1 MTTVK
6 SQYAGTTMLRCDQIE
21 ATAATQ
27 IRKKLHTDVI
37 DAYRED
43 LENGAIFPAIIVF
56 REKGSSRNILAD
68 GFHRLFAH
76 IHAEREEIDCDIRE
90 GGMKDALIE
99 AAGSNF
105 DHGIRRSRA
114 DCRHAV
120 EMCLKDP
127 EISQLSRQ
135 EIADICHVHKRTVQ
149 KIANQEAIGGEDG
162 DGNGTPGEP
171 QEPTDDDKRPTM
183 PEPTQEEVERD
194 ELRAALSGIKSF
206 PYDGPDAT
214 KLELTKDDIADL
226 EYVSSWCAGAV
237 LALRK

>member
-1 MTTVK
+1 MTSLLK
-6 SQYAGTTMLRCDQIE
+6 CDQIE

-27 IRKKLHTDVI
+27 MRKKLHPEVI
-37 DAYRED
+37 DAYCED
-43 LENGAIFPAIIVF
+43 IQNGAPMPAVDVF

-68 GFHRLFAH
+68 GFHRHRAH
-76 IHAEREEIDCDIRE
+76 INADKEEIEVNIHE
-90 GGMKDALIE
+90 GGMTDALMF

-105 DHGIRRSRA
+105 AHGLRRSRA
-114 DCRHAV
+114 DTRHAV

-135 EIADICHVHKRTVQ
+135 EIADICRVHKRTVMR
-149 KIANQEAIGGEDG
+149 IANQEAMGDDDEGE
-162 DGNGTPGEP
+162 GNALPNEP
-171 QEPTDDDKRPTM
+171 QDPSEEDVRPTK

-194 ELRAALSGIKSF
+194 ELRQAMSIIKAF
-206 PYDGPDAT
+206 PYDGPGAEHMD
-214 KLELTKDDIADL
+214 LNKDDIADL